1 MQKRQKL
8 GISEGIIP
16 KFDFKTVLL
25 LFLMIITLN
34 RSSAFSSVLVTTDI
48 LSTQETITGTV
59 SDETGFPLPGATVVE
74 VGTSNGVSTDFDG
87 NYSITITGDNPILEI
102 SYMGYATKR
111 VSVNGQTTINV
122 VLAENASELEEVV
135 VTGLGITRAKKALGY
150 AVATVEADALVD
162 AAPTNFA
169 TALYGKAPGVQI
181 AATPGGNT
189 SAVNINIRGLNSING
204 SNQPL
209 IIKDGVPIRNQDV
222 SNADYWSNQ
231 RVEGN
236 GLLDIN
242 PEDIENISILKGAS
256 AAALYGSEAVNGVL
270 LITTKKGKGKG
281 WSGEFNSVY
290 SFDNVA
296 YMPKWQN
303 ERGPGY
309 PWFVSA
315 WGDDVDADGF
325 QYYDTN
331 GDGTPD
337 TKGVIGTN
345 LNYGPRFDG
354 QPILAWDGN
363 VRPYTAQNSYEG
375 LFKTAHN
382 TRFNFGLSHVGEKAN
397 TRFSFTRLDNQAV
410 TPNSSNYNNTFS
422 LNSNID
428 WTDNFRTQVV
438 VDYYNK
444 KVYNRPYKIDR
455 IVNNFGGMMNRFDN
469 ADWYTDHYQTS
480 LGYRYVLGSAQSF
493 TPNENLTIPG
503 YRGDILDYYWRI
515 NRHQYEE
522 ASDRVIAAVTLEYDF
537 LKDFNFRARAS
548 HDFTSEYTEDKNPTE
563 IPLVYNN
570 TTGMFRM
577 RQKKDNV
584 KYGEL
589 LLTYNKAI
597 NDDFSVLARLG
608 YNAEE
613 RTNRLTQLQTVGG
626 LTVENW
632 YDMSAS
638 RLQPTIADLKN
649 WNNRDNYL
657 RDGVFGTL
665 NLDYKGMLYLEGTIR
680 KDRISTVPAEYNGF
694 TYPSVNGSFVVS
706 EAFELPQSIDL
717 FKVRGSWGV
726 VGNAPGLYQ
735 ANIAYTQLGLS
746 GSETIYTTLPTQYG
760 NDKIRPEEKH
770 EIEFGLELRMFKN
783 RLGLDVSYYDAEI
796 RDQIL
801 QYTLPRSTG
810 AQSVLANIGVL
821 GNKGLEVGLNGTPIR
836 TSDIDWN
843 VGINFS
849 RNKNTVK
856 KLTGDS
862 DKLVHKDQDG
872 SAVQLVSQV
881 GEAMGDI
888 MVHPLLTDANGN
900 NVVSDNGLYLV
911 DADQWVKAGNVNPD
925 FIGGIW
931 SNLSIKN
938 FTLDFSID
946 YSWGGDIM
954 PKGYYW
960 MVGRGLTEESLAW
973 SDSARGGLS
982 YYPSQDGDNVQLIQT
997 NAAQGPAGERVY
1009 NDGIILDGVKADGTP
1024 NDIVVSNPEYFW
1036 TVYNWGGPAYS
1047 PNTRYDLFVRENNY
1061 LKMREISIGYSIPK
1075 EVVEKTGLSSIN
1087 LSVFGRN
1094 LFYLYRSIKEVD
1106 GEGVT
1111 VGTDWQENWYN
1122 GANGWTS
1129 KTVGLQL
1136 RARF

>member
-1 MQKRQKL
+1 MKEIKNNGRPKRLFLKL
-8 GISEGIIP
+8 
-16 KFDFKTVLL
+16 DYRTVFLL
-25 LFLMIITLN
+25 LCSVIIQQG
-34 RSSAFSSVLVTTDI
+34 AFASKSVHEHTYTTVPQ
-48 LSTQETITGTV
+48 TAITGTV
-59 SDETGFPLPGATVVE
+59 TDESGVPLPGATVLE

-87 NYSITITGDNPILEI
+87 NYTIVPSGDSPVLEF
-102 SYMGYATKR
+102 SYIGYATKTIT
-111 VSVNGQTTINV
+111 VNGQTSINV
-122 VLAENASELEEVV
+122 VLAEDASELEEVV
-135 VTGLGITRAKKALGY
+135 VTGLGITRAKKAIGY
-150 AVATVEADALVD
+150 AVATVEAESLVE

-209 IIKDGVPIRNQDV
+209 IIKDGIPIRNQDV
-222 SNADYWSNQ
+222 SNSNYWSNQ

-256 AAALYGSEAVNGVL
+256 AAALYGSEAVNGVV

-309 PWFVSA
+309 PWYVA
-315 WGDDVDADGF
+315 TWGDDVDEDGF
-325 QYYDTN
+325 QWYDTN

-354 QPILAWDGN
+354 QPILAWDGK

-382 TRFNFGLSHVGEKAN
+382 TRFNVGLSHVSDKAN
-397 TRFSFTRLDNQAV
+397 TRFSYTRSDNQAI

-444 KVYNRPYKIDR
+444 KVHNRPYKIDR

-469 ADWYTDHYQTS
+469 ADWYEDQYKTS
-480 LGYRYVLGSAQSF
+480 LGYRYVTGSGQSL
-493 TPNENLTIPG
+493 TPDENITIPG
-503 YRGDILDYYWRI
+503 YRGDILDYFWRI
-515 NRHQYEE
+515 NEYDYEE
-522 ASDRVIAAVTLEYDF
+522 ASDRVIAALTLEYDF
-537 LKDFNFRARAS
+537 LNDFTLRARAS
-548 HDFTSEYTEDKNPTE
+548 HDFTSEYTEDKRPTE

-570 TTGMFRM
+570 TTGMFGM

-613 RTNRLTQLQTVGG
+613 RTNRMTQLQTVGG

-632 YDMSAS
+632 FDLSAS
-638 RLQPTIADLKN
+638 RLQPTTANLKG

-657 RDGVFGTL
+657 RDGIFGTL
-665 NLDYKGMLYLEGTIR
+665 NLDYKGFLYVEGTIR
-680 KDRISTVPAEYNGF
+680 RDRISTIPAAYNGF

-706 EAFELPQSIDL
+706 QAFELPQSIDL
-717 FKVRGSWGV
+717 LKVRGSWGV
-726 VGNAPGLYQ
+726 VGNAPELYA
-735 ANIAYTQLGLS
+735 ANIAYTQLGIN

-760 NDKIRPEEKH
+760 NDQIKPEEKH
-770 EIEFGLELRMFKN
+770 EIEFGLELKMLQN
-783 RLGLDVSYYDAEI
+783 RIGLDVSYYDAEI

-810 AQSVLANIGVL
+810 AQSVLANIGIL
-821 GNKGLEVGLNGTPIR
+821 GNKGLEVGLNGSPIR
-836 TSDIDWN
+836 TSDVDWSL
-843 VGINFS
+843 GINFS
-849 RNKNTVK
+849 RNVNTVK
-856 KLTGDS
+856 KLTDDS
-862 DKLVHKDQDG
+862 DQLVHQDQDG
-872 SAVQLVSQV
+872 SAVRLVSNV

-888 MVHPLLTDANGN
+888 MVHPLLTDENGN

-911 DADQWVKAGNVNPD
+911 DSDEWVKAGNVNPD

-931 SNLSIKN
+931 SSLSVKN
-938 FTLDFSID
+938 FSLDFSID
-946 YSWGGDIM
+946 YSWGGEIM

-960 MVGRGLTEESLAW
+960 MVGRGLTEESLAF
-973 SDSARGGLS
+973 SDAARGGIS
-982 YYPSQDGDNVQLIQT
+982 YYPSQVGDDVQLIQT
-997 NAAQGPAGERVY
+997 SSSQGPAGESVY
-1009 NDGIILDGVKADGTP
+1009 NDGIILEGVKTDGTP
-1024 NDIVVSNPEYFW
+1024 NDIVVSNPDYFW

-1047 PNTRYDLFVRENNY
+1047 PNARYDLFVRENNY

-1075 EVVEKTGLSSIN
+1075 DVVEKTGLSSIN

-1106 GEGVT
+1106 GEAVT
-1111 VGTDWQENWYN
+1111 VGTDWKENWYN

-1136 RARF
+1136 RASF